1 MTHQS
6 TILCAI
12 CLGLGG
18 EPKLLGRASEVETFI
33 ANGEEESEIE
43 IELVNTTSP
52 KDEGGGSE
60 NAIIRREIRKSGS
73 PKSSFFWNGKPCTA
87 KAVKQRCLDEYHI
100 TVDNLCT
107 FLPQDKVGNFSG
119 FDSKQLLIETEKAL
133 TSSQKHYHTHME
145 LIKQQEEMQG
155 GENKRETL
163 EDRLRHLE
171 TEGKRLERAKDLMEE
186 RDAAVQ
192 QSDLLKKK
200 TMWLEFDEKVAMANH
215 KKAAQK
221 DLKAKLKQ
229 ISESLA
235 PLENEFKAAED
246 KVTKSTRDI
255 NALDGEI
262 RTATKEMDKQH
273 VKCQKHDDRIIEL
286 QGEMEVLAQ
295 KRVVGQQKVEM
306 LREKLEGYVTQLKGF
321 PALETL
327 KEAQEQC
334 RNDYRAAQTELQTN
348 NNRCA
353 ALVTD
358 FNEIQDE
365 MNRVNAKIVKLDNE
379 QERRKERIFR
389 QQPNLKT
396 ISDWLSVNRSKF
408 RRDVLGPVVCD
419 VTPKDANAAAYLEMH
434 VPNAAL
440 KSFVVQCKEDY
451 DLLYRSIREELGI
464 PINVTVIESIKQDK
478 RLYSDQKMEVLKR
491 DHGVLGYMDETIDA
505 PPLIVEA
512 LKNAGQIEKVLIGSE
527 KTQDSLDSKG
537 LLEYLGQQEGGQT
550 SLMSSCIFSTK
561 GGQGFK
567 YQTVISKYSGKGS
580 TRVDSVRPAK
590 WLAPGVSDQEKEKLQ
605 AELAKIAKR
614 RDDAEPEVAD
624 ARQQLE
630 ETQLLAQTAAA
641 KFKDAKENLLA
652 LSKLK
657 NRMDTTEA
665 KLQEAQKDLQVDGEA
680 EKKGCVDEIG
690 NRIHGLLQALE
701 KHSDSY
707 KMMMKATIKATG
719 IRLNLEVAKAA
730 ETRLRYV
737 YAPSYLAMLMFLGSL
752 LYALLVS
759 SYMRH
764 KSTTGTQRRSMKLPR
779 VTTRLQSRKSIN

>member
-1 MTHQS
+1 M
-6 TILCAI
+6 
-12 CLGLGG
+12 
-18 EPKLLGRASEVETFI
+18 LGRASEVETFI
-33 ANGEEESEIE
+33 ANGEEDSEIE
-43 IELVNTTSP
+43 IELVNNNAND
-52 KDEGGGSE
+52 KDGGGE
-60 NAIIRREIRKSGS
+60 NAIVRREIRKSGS

-87 KAVKQRCLDEYHI
+87 KSVKQRCLDEYHI

-155 GENKRETL
+155 GENRRETL
-163 EDRLRHLE
+163 QDRLRHLE

-186 RDAAVQ
+186 RDTAIQ
-192 QSDLLKKK
+192 QTDLLKKK

-235 PLENEFKAAED
+235 PLENEFKEAEA
-246 KVTKSTRDI
+246 KVSKFTRDM
-255 NALDGEI
+255 NALESEI
-262 RTATKEMDKQH
+262 RAAKKEMDKQH
-273 VKCQKHDDRIIEL
+273 VKCQKHDDKIIEL
-286 QGEMEVLAQ
+286 QGEIEVLAQ
-295 KRVVGQQKVEM
+295 KRAVGQQKVEM
-306 LREKLEGYVTQLKGF
+306 LQEKLDGYISQLKGF

-327 KEAQEQC
+327 KDVQEQC
-334 RNDYRAAQTELQTN
+334 QHEYRAAHTENQTST
-348 NNRCA
+348 RHCSS
-353 ALVTD
+353 LVAN

-365 MNRVNAKIVKLDNE
+365 MKRVNDKIVKLGNE

-396 ISDWLSVNRSKF
+396 ISDWLSVNRGNF
-408 RRDVLGPVVCD
+408 RRDIFGPVVCE
-419 VTPKDANAAAYLEMH
+419 VTPKDANTAAYLEMH

-464 PINVTVIESIKQDK
+464 PINVTVIESIKQEK
-478 RLYSDQKMEVLKR
+478 RLYSDQKMDVLKR

-512 LKNAGQIEKVLIGSE
+512 LKNAGQIHKVLIGGE

-537 LLEYLGQQEGGQT
+537 LLDYLGQQEDGQT
-550 SLMSSCIFSTK
+550 SLISSCIFSTK

-605 AELAKIAKR
+605 AELAEIAKR
-614 RDDAEPEVAD
+614 RDDAAPEVDD
-624 ARQQLE
+624 AKRNLE
-630 ETQLLAQTAAA
+630 ETQLKAQTAAA
-641 KFKDAKENLLA
+641 KLKDAKENLLT
-652 LSKLK
+652 LSKLT

-665 KLQEAQKDLQVDGEA
+665 KLQEAQKDLQVDGEV
-680 EKKGCVDEIG
+680 EKKRCIEEIG

-701 KHSDSY
+701 KHSECY
-707 KMMMKATIKATG
+707 KMTMKATIKATG
-719 IRLNLEVAKAA
+719 IRLNLEVAKAM

-737 YAPSYLAMLMFLGSL
+737 YSLDIRPCLSL
-752 LYALLVS
+752 LAHDVS
-759 SYMRH
+759 V
-764 KSTTGTQRRSMKLPR
+764 L
-779 VTTRLQSRKSIN
+779 